1 MTGGDQPVLSTLGG
15 GLPAP
20 RYDRARVRQGIVHI
34 GLGGFARAH
43 LAMYLHRLM
52 EQGEG
57 LDWGIC
63 GVGVLDVDRAMRDV
77 MRRQDGLYT
86 LVLRRPDG
94 GLEATVVGSVVDYL
108 FAPDDPDAVIERL
121 SSPETRIVSLTI
133 TEGGYNVLDSTGRFD
148 PENPAVVAD
157 LSPGA
162 VPKTVFGLVTDALA
176 RRRSRGVAPFTV
188 MSCDN
193 MPGNGDV
200 ARESFTAFARLRDP
214 ELASWIAAAVAFPD
228 SMVDRITPA
237 TTEADRAMVR
247 DRIGADDLWPVV
259 AEPFVQWVLQDQF
272 STGRPPLER
281 AGVQIVRDVEPYELM
296 KLRILNGSHQ
306 GLAYFGYLSG
316 HRYVHEAAQDPLLQA
331 FLHAYIQEE
340 VIPTLPVVPGTDL
353 RRYGAT
359 VLERFA
365 NPYILDTLARVA
377 AQTSDRVPK
386 FVLPV
391 IRDQIAMGGGVRRA
405 AAIVA
410 SWARYAEGS
419 DEQGES
425 IEIVDRIRDELVARA
440 RRQREEPLAFLDRR
454 IFGDLVDE
462 PAFRG
467 WYVEARTRIR
477 TEGVR
482 RALEAAL

>member
-1 MTGGDQPVLSTLGG
+1 MTGVDPAVPSTLRGR
-15 GLPAP
+15 LPAP
-20 RYDRARVRQGIVHI
+20 RYDRAPVRAGIVHI

-63 GVGVLDVDRAMRDV
+63 GVGVRDADRAMRDV
-77 MRRQDGLYT
+77 MRRQNGLYT
-86 LVLRRPDG
+86 LVLQRPDG
-94 GLEATVVGSVVDYL
+94 ALEATVVGSVVDYL

-121 SSPETRIVSLTI
+121 ASPETRIVSLTI
-133 TEGGYNVLDSTGRFD
+133 TEGGYHVSDSSGRFETED
-148 PENPAVVAD
+148 PAVLAD

-162 VPKTVFGLVTDALA
+162 VPQTVFGLVTAALG
-176 RRRSRGVAPFTV
+176 RRRSRGIAPFTI

-193 MPGNGDV
+193 MPGNGDI

-214 ELASWIAAAVAFPD
+214 ELASWIAAAVAFPN

-237 TTEADRAMVR
+237 TTKADRAMVR
-247 DRIGADDLWPVV
+247 ERIGGDDLWPVV
-259 AEPFVQWVLQDQF
+259 AEPFVQWVLQDLF
-272 STGRPPLER
+272 SAGRPPLER
-281 AGVQIVRDVEPYELM
+281 AGVQIVQDVEPYELM

-306 GLAYFGYLSG
+306 GLAYFGYLLG
-316 HRYVHEAAQDPLLQA
+316 HRYVHEAAQDPLLRA
-331 FLHAYIQEE
+331 FLHAYIEE
-340 VIPTLPVVPGTDL
+340 EAIPTLPVVPGTDL
-353 RRYGAT
+353 RVYGET

-365 NPYILDTLARVA
+365 NPNILDTLARVA
-377 AQTSDRVPK
+377 AHTSDRIPK

-391 IRDQIAMGGGVRRA
+391 VRDRIAMGGDVRRA

-410 SWARYAEGS
+410 SWARYAEGI

-425 IEIVDRIRDELVARA
+425 IEVVDRIRDELVARA

-462 PAFRG
+462 PAFTGR
-467 WYVEARTRIR
+467 YVEALTRIR